1 MRIKYQR
8 FGGAFAP
15 VERDIESVTLPNG
28 GGKTTLLNAY
38 LWVLTGRTL
47 GGFQPVWGATL
58 APENKYGHD
67 VITSVELD
75 GFADFP
81 TIRRTTTG
89 RGTTLYVGGEVC
101 TQADFAA
108 SCASRGIDLDFVAA
122 CCDANALTSD
132 ALTSE
137 DLRRLLVRAD
147 VMDGG
152 EVAALRKEAEA
163 VRKAKKAAEQYAL
176 SNVVVP
182 TRTVPDLNASELE
195 MLRRLTVAKASMDRG
210 KPKGTCAECGA
221 PLDAQ
226 RVGQAIHE
234 YNIAVK
240 FFRGNAPEWMRLC
253 EQRDHT
259 EREKQAIA
267 DAQRLVQ
274 AATKARGDVAMHDRR
289 LEEIDAQIRA
299 IEATEVRAALPPGVT
314 LVTEATAATTGTTKS
329 VCTLEWEGVPLKSI
343 NRARRIEIAVRI
355 LDAARAR
362 KGLGWVPIWIDNAE
376 AVQGLTDIDNVIRL
390 TVG

>member
-1 MRIKYQR
+1 MRIRYQR

-15 VERDIESVTLPNG
+15 VEREIESVTLPNG

-47 GGFQPVWGATL
+47 TGF
-58 APENKYGHD
+58 APIYVHSSANRDNPTD
-67 VITSVELD
+67 VQLD
-75 GFADFP
+75 GFAGLA

-89 RGTTLYVGGEVC
+89 RGTTLYLGGEVC

-108 SCASRGIDLDFVAA
+108 TCTDWGIDLDLVAA
-122 CCDANALTSD
+122 CCDANVLTSD

-152 EVAALRKEAEA
+152 EVTQLRREAEA
-163 VRKAKKAAEQYAL
+163 VRKAKRRAEQYAL
-176 SNVVVP
+176 TNVVVP
-182 TRTVPDLNASELE
+182 VRTVPDLNAPELE
-195 MLRRLTVAKASMDRG
+195 MVRRYREAYETVRKG
-210 KPKGTCAECGA
+210 EPKSTCAECGA
-221 PLDAQ
+221 PLNLQ
-226 RVGQAIHE
+226 RVEQSIHE
-234 YNIAVK
+234 HNVASAFITTH
-240 FFRGNAPEWMRLC
+240 EDEMQRLFLLQN
-253 EQRDHT
+253 EIN
-259 EREKQAIA
+259 EEKQAIA

-274 AATKARGDVAMHDRR
+274 AATKARGDVAMHDLR

-299 IEATEVRAALPPGVT
+299 IEANEVRATLPPGVT

-329 VCTLEWEGVPLKSI
+329 VCTLEWDGVPLKSI

-362 KGLGWVPIWIDNAE
+362 KGLQWVPIWIDNAE